1 MRLSINGKDRL
12 LRSINRDDCRSLS
25 QLNENKVMKKT
36 EISDVL
42 TTVEKSKGLVQKIQ
56 KVSKRILPLIEEVCR
71 NQMIVDDSSEDNS
84 SNEGLSS
91 TKSNYSES
99 LCVKKKGLSKSGGCN
114 FSCNFPKCISTP
126 NGEVTTEPVVDCV
139 TC

>member
-12 LRSINRDDCRSLS
+12 LCSINRDDCRSLS

-56 KVSKRILPLIEEVCR
+56 KVSKRILPLIEEVTSES
-71 NQMIVDDSSEDNS
+71 DDS
-84 SNEGLSS
+84 G
-91 TKSNYSES
+91 
-99 LCVKKKGLSKSGGCN
+99 
-114 FSCNFPKCISTP
+114 
-126 NGEVTTEPVVDCV
+126 
-139 TC
+139 

>member
-1 MRLSINGKDRL
+1 
-12 LRSINRDDCRSLS
+12 
-25 QLNENKVMKKT
+25 
-36 EISDVL
+36 
-42 TTVEKSKGLVQKIQ
+42 
-56 KVSKRILPLIEEVCR
+56 
-71 NQMIVDDSSEDNS
+71 MIVDDSSEDSS

-114 FSCNFPKCISTP
+114 FSCNFPKCIYTP